1 MFAEIEIVIE
11 TSGAT
16 PRFRFSTG
24 NGETPRVTTLVL
36 TDSATEELIWWLVPE
51 GFTSVHPF
59 TIGEVDEEAVKSLA
73 TMDELDPLEDL
84 PPSDLRHQRALVE
97 REALE
102 HATLIPLASITY
114 GQVPPGF
121 RQSHPAAGPAPA
133 LVPGREYC
141 LAVMGG
147 SDSGHFSFMR

>member
-1 MFAEIEIVIE
+1 MLVV
-11 TSGAT
+11 SD
-16 PRFRFSTG
+16 ST
-24 NGETPRVTTLVL
+24 
-36 TDSATEELIWWLVPE
+36 TEEPIWWLVPE
-51 GFTSVHPF
+51 GFTSVLAF
-59 TIGEVDEEAVKSLA
+59 TIGEVDEEAVESLA
-73 TMDELDPLEDL
+73 TLDELDPLEDL

-102 HATLIPLASITY
+102 DATLIPLASVTY

-147 SDSGHFSFMR
+147 TDNGRFSFMQ